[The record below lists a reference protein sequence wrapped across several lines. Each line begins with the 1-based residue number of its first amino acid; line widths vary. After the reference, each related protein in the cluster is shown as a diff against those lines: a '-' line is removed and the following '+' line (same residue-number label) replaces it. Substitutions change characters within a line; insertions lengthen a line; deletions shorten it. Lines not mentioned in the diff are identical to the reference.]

1 MRIGLISHN
10 YGINSQHNR
19 DFENEGGVLRQ
30 FNMRL
35 NVVMNKLYLSG
46 LMSKH
51 LLNVQVKELRE

>member
-19 DFENEGGVLRQ
+19 DSENEGGVLRQ

-46 LMSKH
+46 LMSKNF
-51 LLNVQVKELRE
+51 LSVQVKELRE